1 MILVLVR
8 TVILYFLVLLT
19 IRIMGKSELSEMSPF
34 QLVVIFM
41 IAELAAIPIE
51 SPSVPLIN
59 GIAAIFALMFLQTF
73 ISTLSIKSERLKNF
87 INGRPSILIDK
98 GEINQKELRNLRI
111 TLNDLQEQLRLKNV
125 SAMSDVEYAIMESNG
140 ELSVILKASQKPVTC
155 SDIGLEKDDG
165 SLPVVIIS
173 DGVLYKRNLYRMR
186 WQESDLIEL
195 LNKHHLT
202 YKNVFLAF
210 TDSKGHLHIYVSS
223 EDKSAAKELIVC
235 ETL

>member
-155 SDIGLEKDDG
+155 SDIGLKKDDG